1 MPPKVRITLRTV
13 HNNVQDILRKMERLH
28 TATQDGFTAIEG
40 TVNLI
45 SALVARIPEIEPRLS
60 NLETEMKSVRMRLDS
75 QEGLYHNFDK
85 KLEVLDHEYV
95 AMSANLKRLGER
107 FDKFE
112 ADQLRDR
119 IRILEEKV
127 SALEK
132 SIVH

>member
-13 HNNVQDILRKMERLH
+13 HNDVQDILRKMERLH

-60 NLETEMKSVRMRLDS
+60 NLDSEMKSVGTRLDNL
-75 QEGLYHNFDK
+75 EGLYHHLDK
-85 KLEVLDHEYV
+85 KLEVLDREYIT
-95 AMSANLKRLGER
+95 MSANLKRLEER

-132 SIVH
+132 NIVH

>member
-1 MPPKVRITLRTV
+1 MPPKARITLRTV
-13 HNNVQDILRKMERLH
+13 HNNVQDILRKMERLE

-60 NLETEMKSVRMRLDS
+60 NLDTEMKSVRTRLDS
-75 QEGLYHNFDK
+75 LEELYHHLDK
-85 KLEVLDHEYV
+85 KLEVLDHEYI
-95 AMSANLKRLGER
+95 AMSANLKRLEER

-132 SIVH
+132 SVVH

>member
-13 HNNVQDILRKMERLH
+13 HNNVQDILRKMERLQ

-60 NLETEMKSVRMRLDS
+60 NLETEMKGVRVRLDS
-75 QEGLYHNFDK
+75 LEDLYHHLDK
-85 KLEVLDHEYV
+85 KLEVLDNEYV
-95 AMSANLKRLGER
+95 AMSANLKRLEER

-119 IRILEEKV
+119 IRVLEEKV